1 MEASERNCRKLEASV
16 EFMEVF
22 TTSME
27 APTTSMEGSITKIYI
42 IYMKK
47 IFLRFVKLGEMV

>member
-27 APTTSMEGSITKIYI
+27 APTSMEGSITKIYI